1 MFENQLLKYTVKEAA
16 SENYLKVSPETVTI
30 EVIETM
36 LFENFQ
42 EVLVVDHHHNRERL
56 LGILTLTDV
65 SNLKKQR
72 KDLDLPISSYMNP
85 HVITIDSSQAI
96 TTAKELLIKYNIGR
110 LPIYEDHEVVGI
122 IRFDDIISHHL
133 LTMRVINN
141 QYVHIMDSMHEAI
154 TVTDRE
160 GNVIFWNRNAE
171 ELYGIPADK
180 ILYKPLSDFFPGA
193 LILSVLEEKVA
204 IKNAYHSPKPGY
216 HIIISALPVFIEGEF
231 LGVVATEKN
240 VTEYT
245 NLVNQLDSA
254 SSQLDLLKEEIDKMT
269 KDFFSLGHVQGKN
282 PIMQNLIQVAK
293 KSSRTDANIL
303 ITGESGTGKEVFAKS
318 IHQSS
323 ARKGHFVPVN
333 CSAIPNTL
341 FESEFFGYA
350 GGAFTGALKNG
361 KVGYYELA
369 NNGTLFLDEIGDL
382 PLEHQGKLLRVLQE
396 GKVTRIGSSNTIEV
410 DARIIAATNK
420 DLDAMIKEGLFR
432 EDLFYRL
439 NVVQLD
445 LPPLRER
452 REDIILLFTQFL
464 NEICSKNKIS
474 VPTIENDVY
483 NILLKYRWKGNIREL
498 KNAVEYMVVVS
509 NGNKI
514 LKDHIPQYIIVD
526 LSKNVDYINL
536 PNLAKGQSGL
546 EENLSAMEMNL
557 LIDAMKKA
565 EGNKT
570 KAAQLLKIPRSTLY
584 YKLEQHKITS
594 L

>member
-1 MFENQLLKYTVKEAA
+1 MWQ
-16 SENYLKVSPETVTI
+16 
-30 EVIETM
+30 
-36 LFENFQ
+36 
-42 EVLVVDHHHNRERL
+42 
-56 LGILTLTDV
+56 
-65 SNLKKQR
+65 
-72 KDLDLPISSYMNP
+72 
-85 HVITIDSSQAI
+85 
-96 TTAKELLIKYNIGR
+96 
-110 LPIYEDHEVVGI
+110 
-122 IRFDDIISHHL
+122 
-133 LTMRVINN
+133 
-141 QYVHIMDSMHEAI
+141 
-154 TVTDRE
+154 
-160 GNVIFWNRNAE
+160 
-171 ELYGIPADK
+171 
-180 ILYKPLSDFFPGA
+180 
-193 LILSVLEEKVA
+193 
-204 IKNAYHSPKPGY
+204 PK
-216 HIIISALPVFIEGEF
+216 
-231 LGVVATEKN
+231 KN

-333 CSAIPNTL
+333 CSAIPDTL